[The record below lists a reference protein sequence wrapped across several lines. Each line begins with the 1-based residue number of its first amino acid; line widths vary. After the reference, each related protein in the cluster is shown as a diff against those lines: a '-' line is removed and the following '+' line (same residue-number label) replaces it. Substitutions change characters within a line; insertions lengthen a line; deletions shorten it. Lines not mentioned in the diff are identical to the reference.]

1 MNMFRS
7 FTKPV
12 FTGRKLIWTSR
23 NVNNVSDT
31 YDLLC
36 GYQQAQRWLLSPHAV
51 SAGTFHTV
59 HLPHS
64 NDREKRSRQ
73 AMGEVWYRPWNGG

>member
-12 FTGRKLIWTSR
+12 FTGREIEWTSR

-31 YDLLC
+31 YDLLLRI
-36 GYQQAQRWLLSPHAV
+36 QQAQRWLLSPHAV
-51 SAGTFHTV
+51 SAGTFSHV

-73 AMGEVWYRPWNGG
+73 ANG